1 MLINKKFFY
10 KLSLFFVFATTL
22 FFYPA
27 SAKALTLKP
36 VKILITSQRGSTENI
51 RIELINDSRDE
62 LILSPVILAAAQ
74 DEKGRTIFDKNLK
87 ENWIHTEE
95 NYLVLKPQEK
105 KFLNFIINVPFD
117 AYPGSH
123 YFGIGASSV
132 GSQNQVGING
142 QLLSLLTLQ
151 VAGIANENLSLV
163 SWQADKSIFFSKNW
177 PLLLNIKNE
186 GNVELPIFGK
196 TSVFNSKNKEIFSQD
211 LYYGNNLL
219 ALANRQVRIVLP
231 LEGRIKWPG
240 IYQVKTQ
247 VEYGLTRQHK
257 EKITSVFYLPY
268 WSVAVGLIIFFS
280 AIYLFL
286 KLLKRKK

>member
-1 MLINKKFFY
+1 MLINKKTFY
-10 KLSLFFVFATTL
+10 QLGLFFVFTTAL
-22 FFYPA
+22 FFYP
-27 SAKALTLKP
+27 SNAKALTLKP

-51 RIELINDSRDE
+51 RVELINDSRDE

-87 ENWIHTEE
+87 ENWINAEE
-95 NYLVLKPQEK
+95 NYLILKPQEK
-105 KFLNFIINVPFD
+105 KFLNFIINVPAD

-163 SWQADKSIFFSKNW
+163 SWQADKNIFFGKNW

-196 TSVFNSKNKEIFSQD
+196 TFVLDNKNKEIFSQD

-219 ALANRQVRIVLP
+219 ASASRQVRVILP

-240 IYQVKTQ
+240 IYRVKTQ

-268 WSVAVGLIIFFS
+268 WSVAAGLILFFGV
-280 AIYLFL
+280 IYL
-286 KLLKRKK
+286 LLRLFKRKK